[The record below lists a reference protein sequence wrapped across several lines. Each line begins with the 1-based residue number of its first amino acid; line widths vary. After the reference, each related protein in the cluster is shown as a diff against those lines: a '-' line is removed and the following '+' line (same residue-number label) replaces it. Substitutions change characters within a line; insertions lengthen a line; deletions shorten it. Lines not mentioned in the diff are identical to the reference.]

1 VRPSTAGEG
10 GLNRIAD
17 VNGILIVDKPAGM
30 TSHDVVDRVRRL
42 FRTKRVG
49 HTGTLDP
56 DATGVLVL
64 CLGSA
69 TRLAEYLSAS
79 AKHYTTELLFGV
91 RTDTMDASGS
101 LLSERDASHLTE
113 LCILALLP
121 AFRGKILQTPPMV
134 SARHH
139 QGRRLYELA
148 REGVT
153 VERQAQE
160 VEIAQL
166 DLTGFQSGPHPVAT
180 MEVTC
185 STGTYIRVLADDLG
199 QAAGTGAIM
208 RVLRRTWVG
217 MDAATAFALAEAYS
231 LADLDQR
238 ADHGSLASALIP
250 LASALR
256 AMPRV
261 RVAPEGLRRLR
272 QGQTISLSDVT
283 DVSGP
288 DLVDSSLAAVLDEH
302 GGVCAIV
309 RNEAEILRPT
319 KVLSPNE
326 AV

>member
-1 VRPSTAGEG
+1 
-10 GLNRIAD
+10 LNRVAD
-17 VNGILIVDKPAGM
+17 ANGILIVDKPAGI
-30 TSHDVVDRVRRL
+30 TSHDVVDRARRL
-42 FRTKRVG
+42 FHTKRVG

-64 CLGSA
+64 CLGST

-79 AKHYTTELLFGV
+79 AKHYTTEVVFGV

-101 LLSERDASHLTE
+101 ILSDQDASHLTE
-113 LCILALLP
+113 RSILALLP

-148 REGVT
+148 REGIT
-153 VERQAQE
+153 VEREARE
-160 VEIAQL
+160 VEIAEL
-166 DLTGFQSGPHPVAT
+166 KLTRFEAGPHPAAT

-199 QAAGTGAIM
+199 QSAGTGAIM
-208 RVLRRTWVG
+208 STLRRTWVG
-217 MDAATAFALAEAYS
+217 IDAATAFTLDEAHT
-231 LADLDQR
+231 LADLEQQSNN
-238 ADHGSLASALIP
+238 GSLANALIP

-256 AMPRV
+256 AMPLI

-272 QGQTISLSDVT
+272 QGQTISVSDVT

-288 DLVDSSLAAVLDEH
+288 ELMENSLAAVRDES
-302 GGVCAIV
+302 GRVCAIV
-309 RNEAEILRPT
+309 RNEAEILRPI